1 MMTYCYNQCVEFK
14 DWLVE
19 QYVTWRGN
27 AYGNERSIRDFAKY
41 LGVSH
46 PILSQ
51 WMSGKR
57 TPSTGSLLK
66 IAEKFPRVYESL
78 GVSPPP
84 GLHLP
89 ESLPPELRSRLT
101 TAFKEIESAIS
112 GLDPASPEAQ
122 RIADEIMTRHGYK
135 TTTTS

>member
-1 MMTYCYNQCVEFK
+1 MEFK

-19 QYVTWRGN
+19 QYVAWRGN

-41 LGVSH
+41 IGVSQGVISH
-46 PILSQ
+46 

-66 IAEKFPRVYESL
+66 IAQKFPRVYESL

-89 ESLPPELRSRLT
+89 DSLPPELRSRLT

-112 GLDPASPEAQ
+112 GLDPNSPEAQ
-122 RIADEIMTRHGYK
+122 CIADEIMARHGYRP
-135 TTTTS
+135 TTTS